1 MTVVSCIIGA
11 VSSTERVQ
19 GIRLYCFVLYYIT
32 YGTIQNCSI
41 QDSTMY
47 CILLFVTVL
56 CSLYCSVPGEVGST
70 EIRLYYKVLN
80 CMVLYF
86 TWRDE

>member
-1 MTVVSCIIGA
+1 
-11 VSSTERVQ
+11 
-19 GIRLYCFVLYYIT
+19 
-32 YGTIQNCSI
+32 
-41 QDSTMY
+41 MY

-56 CSLYCSVPGEVGST
+56 CLLYCSVPGEVGST

-86 TWRDE
+86 TWRDEQYRECPGDQDFYSVLFNTVLFCTVPGEV